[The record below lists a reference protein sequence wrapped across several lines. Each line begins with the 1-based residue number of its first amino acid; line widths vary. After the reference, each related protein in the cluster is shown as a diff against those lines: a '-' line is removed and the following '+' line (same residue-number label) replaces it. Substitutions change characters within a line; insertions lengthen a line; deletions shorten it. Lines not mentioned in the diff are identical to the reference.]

1 MRKNKSEKSVEI
13 FYGTSSEV
21 ADRLIEYMI
30 STDFDI
36 KSLPLQFHARSTI
49 VTPNKVEIEIMGGVT
64 ITVIMKKNK
73 VSFIVEE
80 TSRKG
85 AIRVN

>member
-64 ITVIMKKNK
+64 ITVIMKKK